1 LNELSG
7 SIPSSISELM
17 SLNSLNFPTTIC
29 QVRYQQVLNSKHLW
43 THQFTAI
50 TLGSVVSHWT

>member
-17 SLNSLNFPTTIC
+17 SLNSLNLSNNH

-43 THQFTAI
+43 THQFTAT